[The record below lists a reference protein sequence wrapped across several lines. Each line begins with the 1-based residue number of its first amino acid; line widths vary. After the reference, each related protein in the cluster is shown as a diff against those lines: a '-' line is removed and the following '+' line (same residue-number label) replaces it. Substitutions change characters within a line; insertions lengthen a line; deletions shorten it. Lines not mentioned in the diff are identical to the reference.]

1 MGIFQRRNTP
11 LFRSWQIRRINRW
24 IKTESD
30 QWSVFSVQFKNII
43 EMHVELKEGK
53 RYYSIGEVAKAFNV
67 NASLI
72 RFWDKEFDILK
83 PKKNAKGNRMFTPED
98 VKNLQLIYHLVK
110 ERGFTLD
117 GARTHLK
124 EGQKKTLDK
133 FEIISKLETVKAQ
146 LLNIKNQL

>member
-1 MGIFQRRNTP
+1 MH
-11 LFRSWQIRRINRW
+11 INL
-24 IKTESD
+24 SAD
-30 QWSVFSVQFKNII
+30 
-43 EMHVELKEGK
+43 K
-53 RYYSIGEVAKAFNV
+53 RYFSIGEVAKAFGV

-72 RFWDKEFDILK
+72 RFWDSEFDILK

-110 ERGFTLD
+110 ERGFTLE

-133 FEIISKLETVKAQ
+133 FEIISKLEGIKSELTT
-146 LLNIKNQL
+146 IKNNI

>member
-1 MGIFQRRNTP
+1 MH
-11 LFRSWQIRRINRW
+11 
-24 IKTESD
+24 
-30 QWSVFSVQFKNII
+30 I
-43 EMHVELKEGK
+43 ELSPDK
-53 RYYSIGEVAKAFNV
+53 RYFSIGELARAFDV

-110 ERGFTLD
+110 ERGFTLE
-117 GARTHLK
+117 GAKTHLK

-133 FEIISKLETVKAQ
+133 FEIINKLESIKVQ
-146 LLNIKNQL
+146 LQNIKGEL

>member
-1 MGIFQRRNTP
+1 MH
-11 LFRSWQIRRINRW
+11 
-24 IKTESD
+24 
-30 QWSVFSVQFKNII
+30 I
-43 EMHVELKEGK
+43 ELSPDK
-53 RYYSIGEVAKAFNV
+53 RYYSIGEVAKAFDV

-98 VKNLQLIYHLVK
+98 VKNLKLIYHLVK

-117 GARTHLK
+117 GAKTHLK

-133 FEIISKLETVKAQ
+133 FEIISKLETIKAQ
-146 LLNIKNQL
+146 LTRIKNEL

>member
-1 MGIFQRRNTP
+1 MH
-11 LFRSWQIRRINRW
+11 
-24 IKTESD
+24 
-30 QWSVFSVQFKNII
+30 I
-43 EMHVELKEGK
+43 ELSPDK
-53 RYYSIGEVAKAFNV
+53 RYYSIGEVAKAFDV

-124 EGQKKTLDK
+124 EGQKKTMDK
-133 FEIISKLETVKAQ
+133 FEIISKLEGIRAQ
-146 LLNIKNQL
+146 LLNIKNEL